1 MKNLTFLLFNLFSL
15 LFLHEHRT
23 YIYVL
28 VFLKNDK
35 IQTKCIGSQN
45 NTQFFFPVFGNNHG
59 SSIIFLDNCNKRND
73 TTRHNGWQLWYVHH
87 ITKFPLTKF
96 QLTQS
101 LSYGSISG
109 WIHFILV
116 VEYSTVN
123 FRFKEVF
130 RFKQEF

>member
-28 VFLKNDK
+28 VFFWKMIKYRPNILDHK
-35 IQTKCIGSQN
+35 IIHK
-45 NTQFFFPVFGNNHG
+45 FFSVFGNNHG
-59 SSIIFLDNCNKRND
+59 SWIFFLDNCNKRND
-73 TTRHNGWQLWYVHH
+73 TTRHNGWQLWYVDH

-123 FRFKEVF
+123 FRSKEVF